1 MPPSEFAAALEP
13 GTVIS
18 GKYRVE
24 RLLGKGGM
32 GVVVAARHL
41 DLNQTLAIK
50 VLLPA
55 AAASVEAT
63 TRFLREGRS
72 AAQLTSPHVAKV
84 HDTGR
89 LDTGEPY
96 LVMELLHGRDLRAH
110 LADVGR
116 VPLTQ
121 AIDWTLQA
129 AHALGEA
136 HKLHIIHRDVKPANL
151 FLAQTSTGQQI
162 KVVDFGISKQLD
174 VADDLTTTASTVG
187 TPKYMAPEQ
196 MRSAKFA
203 DARGDIWS
211 LGIVLYELTTGKCP
225 FHGDSITALCF
236 DVMERT
242 PTPPSE
248 LNPALPHSFDDLIAR
263 CLEKNPDDRFQSMEA
278 LVTALRAVAPDSGRY
293 SGLFNAAGMEPA
305 AVSAITP
312 VSSVTPD
319 PTGATKLHPQ
329 PDQARHIVR
338 VANADPSF
346 AARLARPN
354 PDPTGPTRLHSQPDV
369 GPQSAP
375 RSQPG
380 TLPLPESAPI
390 ELAPQETM
398 QSWNTTSLAVPGAWK
413 KEPNRPIAV
422 WIAVAV
428 GAFSLVGVVAVGLA
442 WSHASTPSV
451 AASSAPRTETASPTV
466 TSNGPVV
473 KVVDTPAP
481 STTVSIPVSALP
493 SVTKLTSVAPK
504 PPTPVDTSSVPTANP
519 THEVVTPPP
528 SSTPAPIQPGPAPVA
543 PPPDCHKTHT
553 CTVH

>member
-1 MPPSEFAAALEP
+1 MPPSEFAAALAP

-89 LDTGEPY
+89 LETGEPY

-116 VPLTQ
+116 VPMTQ

-129 AHALGEA
+129 AHALAEA
-136 HKLHIIHRDVKPANL
+136 HKLHIVHRDVKPANL

-242 PTPPSE
+242 PTVPSE
-248 LNPALPHSFDDLIAR
+248 LNPALPHSFDEVIVR

-278 LVTALRAVAPDSGRY
+278 LATALRAVAPDSGRY
-293 SGLFNAAGMEPA
+293 SGLFNAAMEHG
-305 AVSAITP
+305 AVSAMTP

-319 PTGATKLHPQ
+319 PTSATKLHPQ
-329 PDQARHIVR
+329 PDPRQIVH
-338 VANADPSF
+338 VANVDPSF
-346 AARLARPN
+346 ATRLARPN
-354 PDPTGPTRLHSQPDV
+354 PDPTGPTRLHSQPDIA
-369 GPQSAP
+369 PPSAP

-380 TLPLPESAPI
+380 SLPLPESLPTD
-390 ELAPQETM
+390 LAPQETM
-398 QSWNTTSLAVPGAWK
+398 QSWNTTSLAIPGAWK
-413 KEPNRPIAV
+413 KEPSRPIAV
-422 WIAVAV
+422 WIALAV
-428 GAFSLVGVVAVGLA
+428 GAFSLVGIVAVGLA
-442 WSHASTPSV
+442 WSHGSSPSV
-451 AASSAPRTETASPTV
+451 AASSAPRTETASPTSAP
-466 TSNGPVV
+466 TGPVV
-473 KVVDTPAP
+473 KVVDQPAP
-481 STTVSIPVSALP
+481 STTLSIPVSALP
-493 SVTKLTSVAPK
+493 PVPKPPTVAPK
-504 PPTPVDTSSVPTANP
+504 PAPTPVDTSSVPTATP
-519 THEVVTPPP
+519 TQEVVTPPP
-528 SSTPAPIQPGPAPVA
+528 SSNPAPVQPGPAQVA

>member
-1 MPPSEFAAALEP
+1 
-13 GTVIS
+13 
-18 GKYRVE
+18 
-24 RLLGKGGM
+24 
-32 GVVVAARHL
+32 
-41 DLNQTLAIK
+41 
-50 VLLPA
+50 
-55 AAASVEAT
+55 
-63 TRFLREGRS
+63 
-72 AAQLTSPHVAKV
+72 
-84 HDTGR
+84 
-89 LDTGEPY
+89 
-96 LVMELLHGRDLRAH
+96 
-110 LADVGR
+110 
-116 VPLTQ
+116 
-121 AIDWTLQA
+121 
-129 AHALGEA
+129 
-136 HKLHIIHRDVKPANL
+136 VKPANL

-242 PTPPSE
+242 PTAPSE
-248 LNPALPHSFDDLIAR
+248 LNPALPHSFDDVIAR

-293 SGLFNAAGMEPA
+293 SGLFNAAAMEPA
-305 AVSAITP
+305 AVSAMTP

-319 PTGATKLHPQ
+319 PTGATKLHPH
-329 PDQARHIVR
+329 PDQARHMVQ

-346 AARLARPN
+346 ATRLARPN
-354 PDPTGPTRLHSQPDV
+354 PDPTGPTRLHSQPDIV
-369 GPQSAP
+369 PPSAP

-380 TLPLPESAPI
+380 MPESAPI
-390 ELAPQETM
+390 DLAPQETM
-398 QSWNTTSLAVPGAWK
+398 QSWNTTSLAIPGAWK

-428 GAFSLVGVVAVGLA
+428 GAFSLVGIVAVGLA
-442 WSHASTPSV
+442 WSHGSTPSV
-451 AASSAPRTETASPTV
+451 AASSAPLTETASPTAAP
-466 TSNGPVV
+466 TGPVV
-473 KVVDTPAP
+473 KVVDVPAP

-493 SVTKLTSVAPK
+493 PVPKLTTAAPRTA
-504 PPTPVDTSSVPTANP
+504 PTPVDTSNVPTTTP
-519 THEVVTPPP
+519 TQEAAAPAP
-528 SSTPAPIQPGPAPVA
+528 SSTPAPTQPGPAQAA